1 MGADVCLAVP
11 ARIIEIGEHDM
22 AMVEIGGVQRSVS
35 LALIDAV
42 VGDYVI
48 LHAGIAISKLDEEE
62 ARNRLT
68 LFAELGNH
76 LS

>member
-35 LALIDAV
+35 LALVDAV